1 MAADAGRQPKISAA
15 SEGGRRPLQVRP
27 ARLRE
32 LETVLNSGSVGP
44 DVRVLPARC
53 PVTLFMFLYADCTV
67 AGLYRVAFTVPEV
80 VEDLDGVL
88 RRAPLEVQV
97 VQEICLVVVLGTQK

>member
-1 MAADAGRQPKISAA
+1 
-15 SEGGRRPLQVRP
+15 
-27 ARLRE
+27 
-32 LETVLNSGSVGP
+32 
-44 DVRVLPARC
+44 
-53 PVTLFMFLYADCTV
+53 MFLYADCTV

-88 RRAPLEVQV
+88 RRAPLEVEV